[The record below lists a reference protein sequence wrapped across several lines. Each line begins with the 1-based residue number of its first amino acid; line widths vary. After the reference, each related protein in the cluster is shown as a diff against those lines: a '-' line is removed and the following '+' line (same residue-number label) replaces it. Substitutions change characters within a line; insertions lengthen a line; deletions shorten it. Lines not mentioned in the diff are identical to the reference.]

1 MTRRLRLSFLTLSAL
16 LALSAACDA
25 PTHVESQK
33 VHGAPNALPSEV
45 ERVIQSIHTEV
56 SSPISV
62 NPSPASDETQQRPA
76 VAQGPGVYLVVWEV
90 SSSATGASPDIVGVR
105 VRASDGALL
114 DPSPLLIATGPNS
127 QTEPAV
133 AFDGTHFLVVWVED
147 RGLPAIYGRRV
158 SASDGALIDSTA
170 VLISKAMSPGQSRHA
185 TPSVACGGPNCMVT
199 WSDSFNASQGGPL
212 LNFVVATLLRASD
225 GTPLENYTFV
235 PTTTASTPPRITFGS
250 PHYLV
255 SWVENSKLRATLY
268 DARTLG
274 QRTVT
279 VTSSAD
285 PQAPSVAGQGGEFLL
300 TWLEAG
306 SVWARRVS
314 ASTGALLGS
323 ANTLVGTGALAQP
336 SVTADGVDYHV
347 LGTYLRNGSARVIS
361 TRVSALAEIAPNAE
375 IDMGPAL
382 PHRGDL
388 AAPVSGLYLAAYVT
402 EEATGAPR
410 VNVRRVTEGKVHITP
425 ERLVKP
431 LDITDVPHYMPT
443 VSAGNG
449 VSLVVW
455 SHPVSGGGFVLRGLR
470 VRASDGQVLDSAPLT
485 IDAIGSPNYYPA
497 VAFDGTHFLVVW
509 VRYASVPSIYG
520 ARVRAS
526 DGAVLDSPFHISVVP
541 AGGPVSM
548 QDKPAVAFDGTNYL
562 VTWEG
567 PYGDASNG
575 AMISGVQGIRV
586 APYGM
591 RLDSSSFL
599 IAQGGSNSRVAYSD
613 GNYLVTWDRNQN
625 VEAARISASTRQ
637 VLDNP
642 AISLAAS
649 SGNERLPAVAGQ
661 GGKFLVTWIGGDNN
675 LWARRVSGLDGSL
688 LDSGDISVGPTP
700 LTGPEAIFDGRD
712 YWIGWQGT
720 RNGLRQ
726 MFSTRVSALGT
737 LRNDAELSISYVHP
751 STGQGS
757 SLPQARGGIAAAGP
771 GLLLSAYLQYDS
783 LTGYSAPRFRLVSA
797 EPGQPALPLVR
808 EAHAV
813 WAGCDYALVVR
824 QDMVNDPYPKTLY
837 RLFAELSADDST
849 CTAAGTSV
857 ALGESEYVPVLDI
870 KAGAAGIAVGYSQ
883 AFTYKGIGTLSHG
896 YVAQLD
902 PNTLGIVRRFRL
914 QPSSLPT
921 SCEAGGPGR
930 LEVGQITLTNGSDL
944 VVEGPISGN
953 HIALWTS
960 GGGVDFTTPC
970 DGSSPRSTTFTLTL
984 PGFFTQPQTPSIVI
998 H

>member
-25 PTHVESQK
+25 PAPVESQK
-33 VHGAPNALPSEV
+33 GRGAPSALPFEV
-45 ERVIQSIHTEV
+45 ERVIQSIHTDV
-56 SSPISV
+56 SAPISV
-62 NPSPASDETQQRPA
+62 NPSPAVDETQQRPA

-90 SSSATGASPDIVGVR
+90 SSSATSSSPDIVGVR
-105 VRASDGALL
+105 VRAEDGALL
-114 DPSPLLIATGPNS
+114 DPSPILIATGS
-127 QTEPAV
+127 DAQTEPAV

-158 SASDGALIDSTA
+158 SASDGALINPTA
-170 VLISKAMSPGQSRHA
+170 FLISKAMSPGQSRHA
-185 TPSVACGGPNCMVT
+185 APSVACGGPNCMVT
-199 WSDSFNASQGGPL
+199 WSDSFTPQGGPS
-212 LNFVVATLLRASD
+212 LNFVAATSLRSSD
-225 GTPLENYTFV
+225 TTPPENSTYV
-235 PTTTASTPPRITFGS
+235 LTTTASTSPRVTFGS

-255 SWVENSKLRATLY
+255 SWVEGSNLRATLF
-268 DARTLG
+268 DARTMM
-274 QRTVT
+274 QRTIT

-285 PQAPSVAGQGGEFLL
+285 PQTPSVAGQGGEFLL
-300 TWLEAG
+300 TWLKAG
-306 SVWARRVS
+306 SIWARRLN
-314 ASTGALLGS
+314 ASTGALLGA
-323 ANTLVGTGALAQP
+323 ANTLVGTDALAQP
-336 SVTADGVDYHV
+336 SVTADGLDYHV
-347 LGTYLRNGSARVIS
+347 LGTYLRNGSTRVIS
-361 TRVSALAEIAPNAE
+361 TRVSALAEIAPDAE
-375 IDMGPAL
+375 IDLGPAL

-388 AAPVSGLYLAAYVT
+388 AAPVSGLSLAAYVT
-402 EEATGAPR
+402 EEAPGAPR
-410 VNVRRVTEGKVHITP
+410 VNVRRVTEGKAHITP
-425 ERLVKP
+425 ERLVEP
-431 LDITDVPHYMPT
+431 LDITYVPHYMPT

-449 VSLVVW
+449 VYLVVW
-455 SHPVSGGGFVLRGLR
+455 SQPALGGGFILRGLR
-470 VRASDGQVLDSAPLT
+470 IRASDGQVLDSAPLT

-509 VRYASVPSIYG
+509 VRYASIPSIYG

-526 DGAVLDSPFHISVVP
+526 DGAVLDAPFHISVVP
-541 AGGPVSM
+541 TGSPVSM

-567 PYGDASNG
+567 PYGYAANG

-591 RLDSSSFL
+591 RVDSSSFL
-599 IAQGGSNSRVAYSD
+599 IAQGGTNSRVAYSD
-613 GNYLVTWDRNQN
+613 GKYLVTWERNQN

-700 LTGPEAIFDGRD
+700 LTGPEVIFDGRD
-712 YWIGWQGT
+712 YWVGWQGT
-720 RNGLRQ
+720 RSGLRQ

-751 STGQGS
+751 STSQGQ

-771 GLLLSAYLQYDS
+771 GLILSTYLQYDS

-797 EPGQPALPLVR
+797 EPGQPALPLVH
-808 EAHAV
+808 EVHAV
-813 WAGCDYALVVR
+813 WAGCDYALVAR
-824 QDMVNDPYPKTLY
+824 QDVVNDPYPKILY
-837 RLFAELSADDST
+837 RLSAELSADDST
-849 CTAAGTSV
+849 CTATGTSV
-857 ALGESEYVPVLDI
+857 ALGESESVPVLDI
-870 KAGAAGIAVGYSQ
+870 KASAAGIAVGYSQ
-883 AFTYKGIGTLSHG
+883 AFSYKGIGTLSHG

-902 PNTLGIVRRFRL
+902 PSTLGIVRRFRL

-921 SCEAGGPGR
+921 SCLAGGPGW
-930 LEVGQITLTNGSDL
+930 LEVGQITLTNDSTL
-944 VVEGPISGN
+944 VVEGPMSGN
-953 HIALWTS
+953 HMALWTY
-960 GGGVDFTTPC
+960 GGGVDATTPC
-970 DGSSPRSTTFTLTL
+970 DGSSPRGTTFTVTL
-984 PGFFTQPQTPSIVI
+984 PEFFTQPQAPSIVI